1 MGEALVNAFFLK
13 SQRGCAGRGSH
24 KASIIDGFMEEHG
37 EIAFTEMPCKSH
49 GIIPIFTTENW
60 EGGTYCWFWQGYCYH
75 GAINRIAVTSR
86 EANDPAYIPL
96 LKENQKEYI
105 YHSELVLEN
114 QRIIMSDHVDI
125 EFQTCYSNFLTIM
138 YETKEEVQR
147 AYEIMKEGSKTIYQL
162 EATPYSSCRV
172 VFVDRFGI
180 RWGIMTEQTE
190 R

>member
-1 MGEALVNAFFLK
+1 MKIVPTLNFGGNCREALQMYEKAFEGKITCMITYGEADDPQYNKIL
-13 SQRGCAGRGSH
+13 G
-24 KASIIDGFMEEHG
+24 EH
-37 EIAFTEMPCKSH
+37 
-49 GIIPIFTTENW
+49 
-60 EGGTYCWFWQGYCYH
+60 
-75 GAINRIAVTSR
+75 
-86 EANDPAYIPL
+86 
-96 LKENQKEYI
+96 QKEYI
-105 YHSELVLEN
+105 YHSELLIGE

-138 YETKEEVQR
+138 CDVKEEVRQ
-147 AYEIMKEGSKTIYQL
+147 AYEIMKEGSKTIYPI

>member
-1 MGEALVNAFFLK
+1 MKITPTLNFGGSCREAIRMYERAF
-13 SQRGCAGRGSH
+13 GGR
-24 KASIIDGFMEEHG
+24 ITCLI
-37 EIAFTEMPCKSH
+37 
-49 GIIPIFTTENW
+49 
-60 EGGTYCWFWQGYCYH
+60 TY
-75 GAINRIAVTSR
+75 RD
-86 EANDPAYIPL
+86 ANDPAYMPL
-96 LKENQKEYI
+96 LREDQKDYV
-105 YHSELVLEN
+105 YHAELVLGD

-138 YETKEEVQR
+138 YDTKEEVQK
-147 AYEIMKEGSKTIYQL
+147 AYEIMKEGSKTIYPM